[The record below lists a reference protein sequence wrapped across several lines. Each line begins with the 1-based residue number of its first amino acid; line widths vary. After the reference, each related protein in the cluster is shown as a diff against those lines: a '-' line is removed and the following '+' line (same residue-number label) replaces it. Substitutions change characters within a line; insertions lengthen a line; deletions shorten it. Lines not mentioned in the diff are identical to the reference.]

1 MAPQSAARRDQVGS
15 GSGMIG
21 AGSGL
26 GLGSGMMGAGS
37 GLGFGSGITGAG
49 SGGLSGGGS
58 GIVVMIGDL
67 PAMGL
72 TYF

>member
-1 MAPQSAARRDQVGS
+1 MAPQSAARRDLVGS
-15 GSGMIG
+15 GSGMI
-21 AGSGL
+21 
-26 GLGSGMMGAGS
+26 
-37 GLGFGSGITGAG
+37 GAG